1 MKIALISLCPG
12 ILDFGLRTISACLKQ
27 AGHDV
32 DLYFMMKEYHKK
44 YPEKSMDNLAKL
56 TKGSDLIGIS
66 LMSNF
71 FDNAIQI
78 TQKLR
83 NNHDCPIV
91 WGGIHPTIRP
101 EESLDHADMI
111 CIGESEETFIEL
123 AEKIQNKQNYYDIKG
138 MGFNDKGKKIVN
150 GLRAL
155 PGTKSSA
162 IIKSLDQIP
171 YPDIDYESH
180 FILKGENIVGMNMEI
195 MDQCSDVYQ
204 TFPTRGC
211 PYKCTYCINNIYHEM
226 YPHQKPIRKRSVDNI
241 IGELLGVKNKL
252 PFIKIILFNDDAF
265 FMMSVDEIKE
275 LSKKYK
281 EQIGL
286 PLYITGAT
294 PNTLTREKL
303 SPLVDAG
310 LIEIRLGVQS
320 AAEKTKTLYKRP
332 HTNPHVANAVKMVN
346 EYKDQLKASYDV
358 ILDSPWD
365 TDEDLTETL
374 MFFSKLPTPLQLT
387 MYSMVFYP
395 GTDVYKKA
403 KKEGLIKDDLNDVYR
418 KYFLGISNTHL
429 NKLFILL
436 RDYASVGIGI
446 SPIIMFILTHKMTK
460 KLYLHKFL
468 RNILRVSF
476 PLFRYIGLST
486 IPSTRLYKFRNVI
499 KFNGGEA
506 TYRTNALNEFD
517 MKIDL
522 NDFHCIP
529 RNYAPVKPPWLV
541 RKSRKMKLMLSNMIH
556 GHRSATS

>member
-1 MKIALISLCPG
+1 MKISLISLVPG
-12 ILDFGLRTISACLKQ
+12 ILDFGLRTISSCLKQ
-27 AGHDV
+27 EGHEV
-32 DLYFMMKEYHKK
+32 NLFFMMKEFHKK
-44 YPEKSMDNLAKL
+44 YPETAMNNLVKL
-56 TKGSDLIGIS
+56 TKGSDLVGIS
-66 LMSNF
+66 LMTNF

-83 NNHDCPIV
+83 DNYDFPIL

-123 AEKIQNKQNYYDIKG
+123 ADKIQNKQNYYDIKG

-226 YPHQKPIRKRSVDNI
+226 YPHQNPIRKRSVDNI
-241 IGELLGVKNKL
+241 IGELLEVKNNL
-252 PFIKIILFNDDAF
+252 PFIEIILFNDDAF
-265 FMMSVDEIKE
+265 FLMSVDEIKE

-281 EQIGL
+281 EQIGI

-294 PNTLTREKL
+294 PNTLTKEKL
-303 SPLVDAG
+303 APLVDAG

-320 AAEKTKTLYKRP
+320 AAEGAKKLYKRP
-332 HTNPHVANAVKMVN
+332 HSNPHVANAVKMVN
-346 EYKDQLKASYDV
+346 RYKDKLKASYDI

-365 TDEDLTETL
+365 TDEDLIETL
-374 MFFSKLPTPLQLT
+374 MFLSKLPTPYILNLC
-387 MYSMVFYP
+387 SLVFYP
-395 GTDVYKKA
+395 ETALYRKA
-403 KKEGLIKDDLNDVYR
+403 KKEGIIKDDIKDVYG
-418 KYFLGISNTHL
+418 KYMFGCSNTYL
-429 NKLFILL
+429 NKLFRLL
-436 RDYASVGIGI
+436 SDYSIIGIGI
-446 SPIIMFILTHKMTK
+446 SPIIMYILTRKITK

-468 RNILRVSF
+468 RNVVRAFLPF
-476 PLFRYIGLST
+476 FRFI
-486 IPSTRLYKFRNVI
+486 V
-499 KFNGGEA
+499 
-506 TYRTNALNEFD
+506 
-517 MKIDL
+517 
-522 NDFHCIP
+522 
-529 RNYAPVKPPWLV
+529 
-541 RKSRKMKLMLSNMIH
+541 
-556 GHRSATS
+556 

>member
-1 MKIALISLCPG
+1 MKISLISVFPG
-12 ILDFGLRTISACLKQ
+12 IHDFGLRIVSACLKQ

-32 DLYFMMKEYHKK
+32 NLFFLMKEFHKK
-44 YPEKSMDNLAKL
+44 YPETAMNNLVKL
-56 TKGSDLIGIS
+56 TKGSDLVGIS
-66 LMSNF
+66 VMTNF

-83 NNHDCPIV
+83 NNYDFPIV

-101 EESLDHADMI
+101 EESLGYADMV
-111 CIGESEETFIEL
+111 CIGEGEETIVEL
-123 AEKIQNKQNYYDIKG
+123 ADKIQNKQYYYDIKG

-150 GLRAL
+150 GLRPQ
-155 PGTKSSA
+155 PGSKNAT

-171 YPDIDYESH
+171 FQDYDYKSH
-180 FILKGENIVGMNMEI
+180 FILKGENIVKMDQEI
-195 MDQCSDVYQ
+195 MEQCSVTYQ

-241 IGELLGVKNKL
+241 IMELQEVKSKL
-252 PFIKIILFNDDAF
+252 PFIEIILFNDDAF
-265 FMMSVDEIKE
+265 FLMSVDEIKE
-275 LSKKYK
+275 LSKRYK

-294 PNTLTREKL
+294 PNTLNKEKL

-310 LIEIRLGVQS
+310 LIEIRLGIQS
-320 AAEKTKTLYKRP
+320 AAENTKTLYKRP
-332 HTNPHVANAVKMVN
+332 HSNRQVENAVRMVN
-346 EYKDQLKASYDV
+346 EYRDQLKASYDI

-365 TDEDLTETL
+365 TDEDLIDTL
-374 MFFSKLPTPLQLT
+374 MFLSKLPTPLQLT
-387 MYSMVFYP
+387 MYSMVLYP
-395 GTDVYKKA
+395 ETDVYKKA

-418 KYFLGISNTHL
+418 KYFLGSSSTHL
-429 NKLFILL
+429 NKLFLLL

-446 SPIIMFILTHKMTK
+446 SPIIMFILTHKITR

-468 RNILRVSF
+468 RNIVRALLPS
-476 PLFRYIGLST
+476 FRYIGQSI

-499 KFNGGEA
+499 KFRGGKA

-517 MKIDL
+517 MNMDL
-522 NDFHCIP
+522 NEFHSGVSF
-529 RNYAPVKPPWLV
+529 VKPKP
-541 RKSRKMKLMLSNMIH
+541 SP
-556 GHRSATS
+556 